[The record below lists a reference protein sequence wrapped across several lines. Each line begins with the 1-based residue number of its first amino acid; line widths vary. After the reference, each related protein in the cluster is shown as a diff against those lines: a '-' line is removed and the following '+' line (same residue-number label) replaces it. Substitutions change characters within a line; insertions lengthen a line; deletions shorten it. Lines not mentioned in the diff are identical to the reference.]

1 MFLNVKLLNFNI
13 VMIYIDKGEINTFA
27 LTLSEVTTLVNPYY
41 LFVFEGEYNTAVEP
55 IYWVGTDTSNWPVR
69 YNLFTLEEGVD
80 VTLIKG
86 QYKYSVYE
94 SDTPIIVDENTNTTD
109 LNLIEEGRM
118 VVAGVAVSSI
128 YD

>member
-1 MFLNVKLLNFNI
+1 VFLNVKVLNFNI

-69 YNLFTLEEGVD
+69 YNLFTLEEGTD

-86 QYKYSVYE
+86 QYKYSVFE

>member
-55 IYWVGTDTSNWPVR
+55 IFWVGDDTSNWPVR

-94 SDTPIIVDENTNTTD
+94 SDTPIIVDENTNTD
-109 LNLIEEGRM
+109 ELNLIEEGRM

>member
-1 MFLNVKLLNFNI
+1 
-13 VMIYIDKGEINTFA
+13 MIYIDKGEINTFA

-55 IYWVGTDTSNWPVR
+55 IYWAGTDLSNWPTR

-80 VTLIKG
+80 VELTKG

-94 SDTPIIVDENTNTTD
+94 SPTAIIVDENTNETD

>member
-1 MFLNVKLLNFNI
+1 MNVKVLNFNI

-27 LTLSEVTTLVNPYY
+27 LTLSEVTTLTNPYY

-55 IYWVGTDTSNWPVR
+55 IYWAGTDLSNWPTR

-80 VTLIKG
+80 VELIKG

-94 SDTPIIVDENTNTTD
+94 SPTAIIVDENTDETD

>member
-1 MFLNVKLLNFNI
+1 MFLNVTLFNFNI

-55 IYWVGTDTSNWPVR
+55 IYWLGTDESNWPVR
-69 YNLFTLEEGVD
+69 YNLFTFEEGVD
-80 VTLIKG
+80 VTLTKG

-94 SDTPIIVDENTNTTD
+94 SETLIIVDENTNTD
-109 LNLIEEGRM
+109 ELNLIEEGRM

>member
-1 MFLNVKLLNFNI
+1 MFLNVKLFNFNI

-41 LFVFEGEYNTAVEP
+41 LFVFEGEYNTAEEP
-55 IYWVGTDTSNWPVR
+55 IYWAGADTSNWPVR

-86 QYKYSVYE
+86 QYKYSVFE
-94 SDTPIIVDENTNTTD
+94 SDTPIIVDENTNTD
-109 LNLIEEGRM
+109 ELNLIEEGRM
-118 VVAGVAVSSI
+118 VVAGVALSSI

>member
-1 MFLNVKLLNFNI
+1 VFLNVKVLKVNI

-55 IYWVGTDTSNWPVR
+55 IYWAGTDTSNWPTR
-69 YNLFTLEEGVD
+69 YNLFTLDEGVD
-80 VTLIKG
+80 VELTKG

-94 SDTPIIVDENTNTTD
+94 SPTAIIVDINTNETN

>member
-1 MFLNVKLLNFNI
+1 
-13 VMIYIDKGEINTFA
+13 MIYIDKGEINTFA
-27 LTLSEVTTLVNPYY
+27 LTLSEVTTLVDPYY

-55 IYWVGTDTSNWPVR
+55 IYWAGTDESNWPAR

-118 VVAGVAVSSI
+118 VVAGVAISSI

>member
-1 MFLNVKLLNFNI
+1 VFLNVKVLNFNI

-94 SDTPIIVDENTNTTD
+94 SDTPIIVDENTNTD
-109 LNLIEEGRM
+109 ELNLIEEGRM

>member
-1 MFLNVKLLNFNI
+1 MFLNVTLLVFNI
-13 VMIYIDKGEINTFA
+13 VMVYIDKGEINTFA
-27 LTLSEVTTLVNPYY
+27 LTLSEVTTLVDPFY

-55 IYWVGTDTSNWPVR
+55 IYWVGTDTSNWPQR

-80 VTLIKG
+80 VTLTKG

-94 SDTPIIVDENTNTTD
+94 SATPIVIDENTNTD
-109 LNLIEEGRM
+109 ELNLIEEGRL

>member
-1 MFLNVKLLNFNI
+1 VFLNVKVLNFNI

-55 IYWVGTDTSNWPVR
+55 IYWVGDDTSNWPVR

-86 QYKYSVYE
+86 QYKYSVFE
-94 SDTPIIVDENTNTTD
+94 SDTPIIVDENTNTD
-109 LNLIEEGRM
+109 ELNLIEEGRM

>member
-1 MFLNVKLLNFNI
+1 MFLNVKVLKVNI

-27 LTLSEVTTLVNPYY
+27 LTLSEVTTLVSPYY

-55 IYWVGTDTSNWPVR
+55 IYWAGTDTSNWPTR
-69 YNLFTLEEGVD
+69 YNLFTLEEGID
-80 VTLIKG
+80 VELTKG

-94 SDTPIIVDENTNTTD
+94 SPTAIIVDENTNETE

>member
-1 MFLNVKLLNFNI
+1 MFLNVKLFNFNI

-27 LTLSEVTTLVNPYY
+27 LTLSEVTTLVDPYY

-55 IYWVGTDTSNWPVR
+55 IYWLGTDESNWPVR

-80 VTLIKG
+80 VTLTKG

>member
-1 MFLNVKLLNFNI
+1 
-13 VMIYIDKGEINTFA
+13 MIYIDKGEINTFA
-27 LTLSEVTTLVNPYY
+27 LTLSEVTTLANPYY

-55 IYWVGTDTSNWPVR
+55 ILWVGTDTSNWPNR

-80 VTLIKG
+80 VTLTKG

-94 SDTPIIVDENTNTTD
+94 SASPIVVDENTNID
-109 LNLIEEGRM
+109 DFNLIEEGRM

>member
-55 IYWVGTDTSNWPVR
+55 IFWVGTDTSNWPVR

-94 SDTPIIVDENTNTTD
+94 SDTPIIVDENTNTD
-109 LNLIEEGRM
+109 ELNLIEEGRM

>member
-1 MFLNVKLLNFNI
+1 
-13 VMIYIDKGEINTFA
+13 MIYIDKGEINTFA
-27 LTLSEVTTLVNPYY
+27 LTLSEVTTLVNPFY
-41 LFVFEGEYNTAVEP
+41 LFVFEGEFNTALEP
-55 IYWVGTDTSNWPVR
+55 IFWAGVDTSNWPQR

-80 VTLIKG
+80 VTLTKG

-94 SDTPIIVDENTNTTD
+94 SPVEIIVDENTNAD
-109 LNLIEEGRM
+109 ELNLIEEGRM

>member
-1 MFLNVKLLNFNI
+1 MNVTLLVFNI

-27 LTLSEVTTLVNPYY
+27 LTLSEVTTLVDPFY

-55 IYWVGTDTSNWPVR
+55 IYWVGTDTSNWPQR
-69 YNLFTLEEGVD
+69 YNLFTIEEGVD
-80 VTLIKG
+80 VTLTKG

-94 SDTPIIVDENTNTTD
+94 SATPIVIDENTNTD
-109 LNLIEEGRM
+109 QLNLIEEGRL